1 MSKRAI
7 TPSVYIGFH
16 GDGMPPVL
24 VTPPSEAVWN
34 PTDEIMNVTAKRWKE
49 KSK

>member
-7 TPSVYIGFH
+7 TPSVYIGLH

-34 PTDEIMNVTAKRWKE
+34 PNDEIYGDDGYYSV
-49 KSK
+49 